1 MAKFT
6 FDQYAEQLRR
16 DGGLVD
22 EAVEVIRKTVKLHGP
37 RIVQAEVQAVTP
49 RIPVDRGTYRRSWR
63 FEDMPGGAVVYNFS
77 PHAPVIELGRRAGGR
92 MPPLSVIADW
102 VRRKGVGARRGPQQ
116 QVMVTRMVKGKAQQ
130 VRKKL
135 RFKRYTDSELRGI
148 AFVVARAIKARGL
161 PAHHILRLASAK
173 LAKVVGGELAKMQ
186 VGRPESRE

>member
-16 DGGLVD
+16 DGRLVE
-22 EAVEVIRKTVKLHGP
+22 EAVEVIRRTVKLHGP
-37 RIVQAEVQAVTP
+37 RLVQAEVQAVTP

-63 FEDMPGGAVVYNFS
+63 FEDIPGGAVVYNFS
-77 PHAPVIELGRRAGGR
+77 KHAPVIELGRRPGGR

-102 VRRKGVGARRGPQQ
+102 VRRKGIGLRAGPRQ
-116 QVMVTRMVKGKAQQ
+116 QVTVTRKVNGQ
-130 VRKKL
+130 VRQVT
-135 RFKRYTDSELRGI
+135 RTRGFKRRTDAELRSI
-148 AFVVARAIKARGL
+148 AFTVARAIKARGL

-173 LAKVVGGELAKMQ
+173 LSRVVGGELAKMQ